1 MSCSLLSFQAF
12 HGGLIRFRKWS
23 ACGQGFEWRCRQAEQ
38 SLSRLIVNNLL
49 KSHRIEGENWEKG
62 FGTVDVCQPE
72 GSRTLFQ

>member
-1 MSCSLLSFQAF
+1 VGKDSN
-12 HGGLIRFRKWS
+12 
-23 ACGQGFEWRCRQAEQ
+23 EAEQ

-62 FGTVDVCQPE
+62 FGTVDVCQPG